1 MSPINGIFIQCYLV
15 RVTVGAGS
23 PVLEVSLPLLGALP
37 GYPDAAAPVSHARA
51 EVVYAGG
58 LVGPGQPALVILAL
72 VRVIGL
78 DVADVVAGQLV
89 YRSLNSEAGVRID
102 RIDRISIVLNLP
114 FLDLFLPF
122 TIYLN

>member
-1 MSPINGIFIQCYLV
+1 M
-15 RVTVGAGS
+15 
-23 PVLEVSLPLLGALP
+23 
-37 GYPDAAAPVSHARA
+37 
-51 EVVYAGG
+51 YAGG

-72 VRVIGL
+72 VRVVRL

-89 YRSLNSEAGVRID
+89 YRSLNSAAGVRID

-122 TIYLN
+122 I

>member
-1 MSPINGIFIQCYLV
+1 MSHITDNGIFIQCYLV

-72 VRVIGL
+72 VRVVRL
-78 DVADVVAGQLV
+78 DVADVVPGQLV
-89 YRSLNSEAGVRID
+89 YRSLNSEAGVRKRMVNIN
-102 RIDRISIVLNLP
+102 SVETCP

-122 TIYLN
+122 I

>member
-1 MSPINGIFIQCYLV
+1 MSPINGIFIPCYLV

-72 VRVIGL
+72 VRVVRL

-102 RIDRISIVLNLP
+102 SINSVETCP

-122 TIYLN
+122 I

>member
-1 MSPINGIFIQCYLV
+1 MSHITDNGIFIQCYLV

-72 VRVIGL
+72 VRVVRL

-89 YRSLNSEAGVRID
+89 YRSLNSAAGVRID

-122 TIYLN
+122 I

>member
-1 MSPINGIFIQCYLV
+1 MGIKIERCEPHNGICTPCYLV

-37 GYPDAAAPVSHARA
+37 GYPDAAAPVGHARA

-72 VRVIGL
+72 VRVVRL

-102 RIDRISIVLNLP
+102 SINSVETCP

-122 TIYLN
+122 I

>member
-72 VRVIGL
+72 VRVVRL

-122 TIYLN
+122 I